1 MKEIY
6 KVLWRLHKLSS
17 LKYLLYENIN
27 SRESG
32 TSLMNSLVLVTL
44 NLVIRVFFFANQH
57 CALCQFHEC
66 VIYFTPFCD
75 IWHDNEASKIIISK
89 NIILLKPWIYIYK
102 KNIINNKLMV
112 YHPIYL
118 VYQVYGKTGFLKVII
133 GILDP
138 EQCLWINQLYIKTY
152 IFIGVVRQ
160 NRNTV
165 LLEYQ
170 LNVTEY

>member
-1 MKEIY
+1 
-6 KVLWRLHKLSS
+6 
-17 LKYLLYENIN
+17 
-27 SRESG
+27 
-32 TSLMNSLVLVTL
+32 
-44 NLVIRVFFFANQH
+44 
-57 CALCQFHEC
+57 
-66 VIYFTPFCD
+66 
-75 IWHDNEASKIIISK
+75 
-89 NIILLKPWIYIYK
+89 
-102 KNIINNKLMV
+102 MV
-112 YHPIYL
+112 YHPNYL
-118 VYQVYGKTGFLKVII
+118 VYQVYGKTGFPKVII